1 MTIPHW
7 VDKGKRSKSEKATA
21 RLKYLMSTLAARHT
35 SRSSM
40 RGLADMIDM
49 SHSTLS
55 LYIRRGAFTDSAAKH
70 IVESLKD
77 GELTAEMLMD
87 PMSISKSP
95 G

>member
-7 VDKGKRSKSEKATA
+7 VEHGKRSKREKATA

-40 RGLADMIDM
+40 RGLADMVGM

-55 LYIRRGAFTDSAAKH
+55 LYIRRGAFTESAAKC
-70 IVESLKD
+70 IVEVLKD
-77 GELTAEMLMD
+77 GELTPQMLVD